1 MRRSARTPKK
11 LAAYDP
17 DEEASKPQFASS
29 KTPKKSAPKKA
40 TLKAPKSPSPSP
52 KAKSRSPSPKAA
64 SPAVA
69 HYKPARASPSPPPAG
84 AASRQLDPDSDSF
97 LTLQAVIMVCAAA
110 AFIEYRAIA
119 LANCPINVPPA
130 HLQQRGGTARLNFAC
145 CGPLSPRV
153 RLGGGFLGD
162 IHSAR
167 VVVQVN
173 RRLMSPCDKEQAA
186 AASSTGAHD
195 CLCFEAHLSLS
206 HVVDGRRHRG
216 MSINSTQLNVTMK
229 CDTSNA
235 LPFTLINCTKFE
247 SHLLRRLSLPIL
259 RPQCGTRHCSGTR
272 HTMAMCD
279 LGG

>member
-1 MRRSARTPKK
+1 MLDQLKRSSTSAQLWWPLNMRRSARTPKK

-110 AFIEYRAIA
+110 AFIEYQYGWEAVSSAIF
-119 LANCPINVPPA
+119 
-130 HLQQRGGTARLNFAC
+130 TRL
-145 CGPLSPRV
+145 
-153 RLGGGFLGD
+153 
-162 IHSAR
+162 
-167 VVVQVN
+167 
-173 RRLMSPCDKEQAA
+173 E
-186 AASSTGAHD
+186 
-195 CLCFEAHLSLS
+195 SLYK
-206 HVVDGRRHRG
+206 
-216 MSINSTQLNVTMK
+216 SI
-229 CDTSNA
+229 
-235 LPFTLINCTKFE
+235 E
-247 SHLLRRLSLPIL
+247 
-259 RPQCGTRHCSGTR
+259 G
-272 HTMAMCD
+272 
-279 LGG
+279 